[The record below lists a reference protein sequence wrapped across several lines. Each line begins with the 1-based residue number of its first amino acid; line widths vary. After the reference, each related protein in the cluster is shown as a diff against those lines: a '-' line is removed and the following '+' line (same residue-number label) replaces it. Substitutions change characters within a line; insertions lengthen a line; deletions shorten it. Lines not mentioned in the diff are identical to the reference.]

1 MLNDLCFNQD
11 FTCLSVST
19 SEGHRIFNCDPLG
32 EFYASSKSPDNSGS
46 GTALL
51 RMLFS
56 TSLTI
61 IVPQTEASHDSG
73 RVLRIFN
80 LKQNSK
86 ICELTFPSQILDVM
100 LNRKRMVVFLEAGQ
114 IYIYDLSSVRLMKV
128 LETDFFGTS
137 HDGNGSSVIAAM
149 TPDDSSLLVL
159 PLSAIHESTDLLNTD
174 PGSTSATGSPRAS
187 EFVSEHPQD
196 VLMPS
201 LAPFIELTH
210 KNEQA
215 QAARKP
221 LNTLRDLQKDSGGW
235 VLVYDT
241 IQLRPRLIYKAH
253 DSAIAKIAVSADSK
267 YIATASTKG
276 TIIRVSH
283 IEADSEDELGNLH
296 ITQVTN
302 LRRGHNPVKINAL
315 KFDLDSTVLGC
326 GSESGAVHLFTVNN
340 PHTGSPVETTAD
352 TGEFDQEGN
361 LSEDEPGTRLS
372 SSEDLNEN
380 LANLLLSKESEDQKL
395 KSKEK
400 QETSS
405 YFSALKSSSKL
416 INNSYTKSLM
426 KKLPYKQYIRNLVW
440 EKPRRSFAYVRLPEA
455 DTHSSTKGVEIG
467 FTSGGILMLASYK
480 TGMLHS
486 YQLPREISEDRAEC
500 KRISSD
506 SLLP

>member
-32 EFYASSKSPDNSGS
+32 EFYASSKSPDHSGS

-128 LETDFFGTS
+128 LETDSFGTS

-149 TPDDSSLLVL
+149 TPDDSSILVL

-187 EFVSEHPQD
+187 GFVSEQPQD

-215 QAARKP
+215 QAAKKP

-241 IQLRPRLIYKAH
+241 IQLRPRLIY
-253 DSAIAKIAVSADSK
+253 
-267 YIATASTKG
+267 
-276 TIIRVSH
+276 
-283 IEADSEDELGNLH
+283 
-296 ITQVTN
+296 
-302 LRRGHNPVKINAL
+302 
-315 KFDLDSTVLGC
+315 
-326 GSESGAVHLFTVNN
+326 
-340 PHTGSPVETTAD
+340 
-352 TGEFDQEGN
+352 
-361 LSEDEPGTRLS
+361 
-372 SSEDLNEN
+372 
-380 LANLLLSKESEDQKL
+380 
-395 KSKEK
+395 
-400 QETSS
+400 
-405 YFSALKSSSKL
+405 
-416 INNSYTKSLM
+416 
-426 KKLPYKQYIRNLVW
+426 
-440 EKPRRSFAYVRLPEA
+440 
-455 DTHSSTKGVEIG
+455 
-467 FTSGGILMLASYK
+467 
-480 TGMLHS
+480 
-486 YQLPREISEDRAEC
+486 
-500 KRISSD
+500 
-506 SLLP
+506 